1 MALWGT
7 KDTVYSTGK
16 VNCTTAGV
24 LSKQS
29 GSLRNPDAEYAEASG
44 PQVSAGQRA
53 RLGKLRWV

>member
-24 LSKQS
+24 LTKES
-29 GSLRNPDAEYAEASG
+29 GSIAWP
-44 PQVSAGQRA
+44 AGN
-53 RLGKLRWV
+53 GV